1 MGNVKTEHDT
11 AMVFNF
17 PISQFPN
24 FPIRYFSATT
34 SAVITKFAIATGN
47 KNFHPN
53 AINWSYLKRGKVP
66 RTQI

>member
-1 MGNVKTEHDT
+1 MGNVKTEHGT

-24 FPIRYFSATT
+24 PYFRATT
-34 SAVITKFAIATGN
+34 SAVITRFAIETGN

-53 AINWSYLKRGKVP
+53 AINWSYRKRGNVP